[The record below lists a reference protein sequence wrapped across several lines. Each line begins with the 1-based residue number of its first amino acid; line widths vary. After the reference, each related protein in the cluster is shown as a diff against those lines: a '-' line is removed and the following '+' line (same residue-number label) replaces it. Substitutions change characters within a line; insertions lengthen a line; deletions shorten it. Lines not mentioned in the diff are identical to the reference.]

1 MRLRKLALSAALAL
15 AAAATALT
23 TSLAMAQAPVVQ
35 FFPSLTGRT
44 GAVAPNAAP
53 FANGF
58 ADYMKLVNA
67 RGGING
73 VQTLVE
79 ECETAYA
86 TDRGVECYERLK
98 GRHGGATVFQPLSTG
113 ITFALMPRLAVDRIP
128 MITSGYGRS
137 DTADGAIFPWV
148 FPLLGHYWI
157 AGDVVLQHIA
167 NQSGGWANLRGKTIA
182 YVFHDSPAGRELL
195 PLINRRAEMHGFTV
209 LALPVPPPGVEQRAT
224 WMQIRRGQPDFLI
237 LLTLGAMT
245 TTAIRQAIATGFPL
259 DRVFGSHWSGA
270 EPDLRDIGA
279 DARGFSAVMMQHGQ
293 GRDSEVVRQILAQV
307 HDRGQGAGPRT
318 GVGEVY
324 YMRGVVAAMLS
335 VEGVLRAQER
345 FGRGRHVTGE
355 QARWGI
361 ENLNITQARLNEL
374 GFAGVLRGPIVTS
387 CRNHVGTALMRIH
400 TWNGSGFDWS
410 SDWLQADMNLIT
422 RMVTASAE
430 SFARDNNITRRTEPG
445 C

>member
-1 MRLRKLALSAALAL
+1 MRLRQLALSAVVAVAAL
-15 AAAATALT
+15 TSALT
-23 TSLAMAQAPVVQ
+23 TSLAMAQAPVQ

-53 FANGF
+53 WANGF

-79 ECETAYA
+79 ECETAYL

-137 DTADGAIFPWV
+137 DTADGSIFPWV

-157 AGDVVLQHIA
+157 GGDVVLQHIA
-167 NQSGGWANLRGKTIA
+167 NRSGGWDRLRGKTIA
-182 YVFHDSPAGRELL
+182 VVYHDSPFGRELL
-195 PLINRRAEMHGFTV
+195 PIINRRAEMHGFTV
-209 LALPVPPPGVEQRAT
+209 LALPVPPPGVEQRAI
-224 WMQIRRGQPDFLI
+224 WLQIRQQRPDFVI
-237 LLTLGAMT
+237 LQTWGVMT
-245 TTAIRQAIATGFPL
+245 TTAIRQSVATGFPR
-259 DRVFGSHWSGA
+259 DRMFGLWWSGA
-270 EPDLRDIGA
+270 EPDLRDIGT

-293 GRDSEVVRQILAQV
+293 ARNSEVVRQILAQV
-307 HDRGQGAGPRT
+307 HDRGQGTGPRAE
-318 GVGEVY
+318 VGDVL
-324 YMRGVVAAMLS
+324 YMRGVVGAMLA
-335 VEGVLRAQER
+335 VEGVFRAQER

-355 QARWGI
+355 QARWGY
-361 ENLNITQARLNEL
+361 ENLNITQARLDAL
-374 GFAGVLRGPIVTS
+374 GFAGVLRGPIATS
-387 CRNHVGTALMRIH
+387 CRNHVGTALMRVH

-410 SDWLQADMNLIT
+410 SDWLQADMNVIN
-422 RMVTASAE
+422 RMITASAE
-430 SFARDNNITRRTEPG
+430 TFARDNNITRRTEAG

>member
-23 TSLAMAQAPVVQ
+23 TSLAMAQAPVQ

-53 FANGF
+53 FANGY

-67 RGGING
+67 RGGLNG
-73 VQTLVE
+73 VMTLVE

-98 GRHGGATVFQPLSTG
+98 ARHGGATVFQPLSTG
-113 ITFALMPRLAVDRIP
+113 ITFALMPRLAADKIP

-157 AGDVVLQHIA
+157 AGDVLIQHIA
-167 NQSGGWANLRGKTIA
+167 AKAGGLDRLRGKTIA
-182 YVFHDSPAGRELL
+182 VVYHDSPFGREVL
-195 PLINRRAEMHGFTV
+195 PIINRRAEMHGFQV
-209 LALPVPPPGVEQRAT
+209 LALPVPPPGVEQRAI
-224 WMQIRRGQPDFLI
+224 WLQIRQQRPDYVI
-237 LLTLGAMT
+237 MQTWGVMT
-245 TTAIRQAIATGFPL
+245 ATAIRQAIATGFPR
-259 DRVFGSHWSGA
+259 DRMFGTWWSGA

-279 DARGFSAVMMQHGQ
+279 DARGYSAVMMQHGQ
-293 GRDSEVVRQILAQV
+293 ARDSEVVRQILAQV
-307 HDRGQGAGPRT
+307 HDRGQGTGPRAE
-318 GVGEVY
+318 VGDVL
-324 YMRGVVAAMLS
+324 YMRGVVGAMLAT
-335 VEGVLRAQER
+335 EGVLRAQER

-355 QARWGI
+355 QARWGY
-361 ENLNITQARLNEL
+361 ENLNITQARLDAL
-374 GFAGVLRGPIVTS
+374 GFAGVLRGPIATS
-387 CRNHVGTALMRIH
+387 CRNHVGTALTRIH

-410 SDWLQADMNLIT
+410 SDWLQADMNVIT
-422 RMVTASAE
+422 RMITASAE